1 MYFWTTSL
9 WTCKTSSEYVL
20 YTVFGRRVAIFKDR
34 VLYISFFRCTF
45 ITSVKKRNRDK
56 ALYNYM
62 IPQNTYQTLT
72 SVSTGTDFIRT
83 HIHCNYTNIVLKWS
97 FFYRHNDLP
106 WNIRKFLRNQI
117 NEFELDTDLTV
128 VEPWSISK
136 YSHTDLP
143 RLREG
148 MVGAQV
154 R

>member
-1 MYFWTTSL
+1 M
-9 WTCKTSSEYVL
+9 
-20 YTVFGRRVAIFKDR
+20 
-34 VLYISFFRCTF
+34 FFF
-45 ITSVKKRNRDK
+45 D
-56 ALYNYM
+56 
-62 IPQNTYQTLT
+62 
-72 SVSTGTDFIRT
+72 
-83 HIHCNYTNIVLKWS
+83 
-97 FFYRHNDLP
+97 RHNDLP

-154 R
+154 SDIFFQAIG